1 MGEQIYL
8 ARNSFKIFRGKLSK
22 IHKCCLTR
30 PEEAGDD
37 GDGGEFVLFA
47 VGHGDEFCGDRCC
60 AVDDK
65 WEKISMDCDRIFG
78 GGQAI

>member
-8 ARNSFKIFRGKLSK
+8 ARNSFKIFQGNPLSK

-37 GDGGEFVLFA
+37 GDGSEFVLFA
-47 VGHGDEFCGDRCC
+47 VGHGDFV
-60 AVDDK
+60 AVVDEQVGKDL
-65 WEKISMDCDRIFG
+65 MDCDRIFG